1 MEEEQEGERE
11 KLDPVSRFL
20 LLGEPAPL
28 ELLAKTAHRDPK
40 FEKLLL
46 SGLRRPQMEK
56 RKRNRLMSL
65 ALRQKCFSVA
75 KILMRSGGVDINAPL
90 KERRTGRANV
100 VQGGGGGIG
109 LSSPTRNASQV
120 PTTQM
125 APLPIAPLSNRKG
138 VSLGFQ
144 VKKTVEKNAFWCE
157 QKIFIRSSNGGTL
170 ALAAGTRSSPS
181 RLRSL
186 SSCKCRRRWRRTG
199 LPPYLKGPK
208 GGRSRGSRT
217 GCRKWR
223 KRGNQKRDLQS
234 FLLKQDLHLQK

>member
-120 PTTQM
+120 PTIQM

-144 VKKTVEKNAFWCE
+144 VKKQLKRMHSGANKRFLFEVRTAGLWRWQPGLDPAPPVSAP
-157 QKIFIRSSNGGTL
+157 SPAASAVVVGGGQVSL
-170 ALAAGTRSSPS
+170 HISRVPRVAGRGDQGQAAGS
-181 RLRSL
+181 
-186 SSCKCRRRWRRTG
+186 
-199 LPPYLKGPK
+199 
-208 GGRSRGSRT
+208 GGREEIRRGIS
-217 GCRKWR
+217 KA
-223 KRGNQKRDLQS
+223 S
-234 FLLKQDLHLQK
+234 S